1 VAASFLGRQR
11 QGIHHAPIM
20 RISCVRSPP
29 GAVVT
34 TPADRLAPAGRSRP
48 ARAFLLPHS
57 RAPPLGRGVCLC
69 VSVLFCVF
77 DGTLQCARASR
88 HEPPHPTGLPVWSR
102 TRVTMPRRDVRRTP
116 SGHRRLPRP
125 QNPAGSAW
133 RIVKVPEDP
142 TVVLTTHPS
151 SRRPRGLRVCEV
163 VKPRPK
169 PSSDLGRDLPT
180 PTRSPDRSW
189 RDEGG
194 IRSPRCPHRHLYP
207 GGAAGTR
214 TPDLRRARAA
224 LSQLSYGPRQQR
236 PGAPGS
242 PPPAP
247 GPHDRTG
254 GRAWTRTRD
263 LGLIRAAL

>member
-34 TPADRLAPAGRSRP
+34 APADRLAPAGRSRLAAAPLCCRTP
-48 ARAFLLPHS
+48 AFPVGS
-57 RAPPLGRGVCLC
+57 WCVFVCFCVCLRWY
-69 VSVLFCVF
+69 VTV
-77 DGTLQCARASR
+77 RAG
-88 HEPPHPTGLPVWSR
+88 EQT
-102 TRVTMPRRDVRRTP
+102 RTP
-116 SGHRRLPRP
+116 APHQSPGVGQDSGHD
-125 QNPAGSAW
+125 
-133 RIVKVPEDP
+133 VP
-142 TVVLTTHPS
+142 
-151 SRRPRGLRVCEV
+151 SRRPSDAVGSSPSPAAAEPSGFRVAHCQGAGRPTGRPVCEV

-180 PTRSPDRSW
+180 LRRSSDRFSGLSTTQRSLDHSW

-194 IRSPRCPHRHLYP
+194 IPGNPHGHPRP

-224 LSQLSYGPRQQR
+224 LSQLSYGPDSSVPAL
-236 PGAPGS
+236 PGLRR
-242 PPPAP
+242 PAP

-254 GRAWTRTRD
+254 WARLDSNQGPRPYQGRALT
-263 LGLIRAAL
+263 A